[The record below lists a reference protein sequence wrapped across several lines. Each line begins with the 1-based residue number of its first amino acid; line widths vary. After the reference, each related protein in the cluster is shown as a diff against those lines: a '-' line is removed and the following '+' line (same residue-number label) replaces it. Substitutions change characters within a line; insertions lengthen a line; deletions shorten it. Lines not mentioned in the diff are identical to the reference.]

1 MHWTWTF
8 TQVSAGCVTHKQIVM
23 RLDDLVKLA
32 GAFSILVES
41 EGAHNS
47 HAP

>member
-1 MHWTWTF
+1 MHWTWTL
-8 TQVSAGCVTHKQIVM
+8 TQVSAGCVTYKQIVM
-23 RLDDLVKLA
+23 QPDDLVKLD
-32 GAFSILVES
+32 GTFSILVES